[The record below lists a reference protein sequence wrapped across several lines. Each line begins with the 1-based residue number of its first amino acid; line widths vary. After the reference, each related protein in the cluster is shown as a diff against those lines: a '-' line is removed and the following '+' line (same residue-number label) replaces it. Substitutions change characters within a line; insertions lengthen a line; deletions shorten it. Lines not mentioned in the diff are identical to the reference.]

1 MAENNKETNQKR
13 ALRKTQ
19 AGVVHRIVLW
29 VVGIIVVLLMI
40 VGFMGVRYVKSSF
53 GAVDAKSTET
63 VNVKIPIGSTN
74 KDIAALLAEKK
85 VIKSAMVFD
94 YYVKSKNY
102 TDFQAGVYSLKPSMN
117 LQEVIST
124 LRTDDGAVAK
134 PVAHVLVREG
144 VTVETIAGTM
154 HKYTKKDKNLT
165 KKSFM
170 AVMKDD
176 DFFKRMAAKYPQLLG
191 SASKAK
197 HVRYHLEGY
206 LFPATYDVSKNMT
219 AEALVE
225 SMLAKTDATLS
236 PLYKTMKSKG
246 FSVQEV
252 MTLASLVEREGV
264 TTNSRKMIAGVFLN
278 RIDAKMPLQSDLTVM
293 YALNTH
299 KKNLTNKDTSVDS
312 PYNLYIH
319 TGYGPGPFNQPSLES
334 IQAVLNPSDRS
345 AGYLYFVANMKTGK
359 ILYGRTLSEQN
370 ANIAAIGSD
379 ND

>member
-1 MAENNKETNQKR
+1 VAENNKDTNQKR
-13 ALRKTQ
+13 AMRKTQ

-29 VVGIIVVLLMI
+29 VVGIIVVLLLI

-53 GAVDAKSTET
+53 GAVDPKSTKT
-63 VNVKIPIGSTN
+63 INVKIPIGSTN
-74 KDIAALLAEKK
+74 KDIASLLASKK

-102 TDFQAGVYSLKPSMN
+102 TDFQAGVYQLKPSMDLN
-117 LQEVIST
+117 EVIST

-144 VTVETIAGTM
+144 VTVETIASSM

-170 AVMKDD
+170 AVMKDKT
-176 DFFKRMAAKYPQLLG
+176 FFKQMAAKYPQLLG

-197 HVRYHLEGY
+197 HVRYRLEGY
-206 LFPATYDVSKNMT
+206 LFPATYDVSKNMS
-219 AEALVE
+219 AESLVE
-225 SMLAKTDATLS
+225 SMLAKTDESLS
-236 PLYKTMKSKG
+236 PLYKSIKAKG
-246 FSVQEV
+246 YTVQEV

-264 TTNSRKMIAGVFLN
+264 TNSSRKKIAGVFLN
-278 RIDAKMPLQSDLTVM
+278 RIDVKMPLQSDLTVM

-299 KKNLTNKDTSVDS
+299 KKNLTNKDTAVDS
-312 PYNLYIH
+312 PYNLYVH
-319 TGYGPGPFNQPSLES
+319 TGYGPGPYNQPSLES
-334 IQAVLNPSDRS
+334 IQAVLNPSERS

-359 ILYGRTLSEQN
+359 ILFGRTLAEQN

-379 ND
+379 NN